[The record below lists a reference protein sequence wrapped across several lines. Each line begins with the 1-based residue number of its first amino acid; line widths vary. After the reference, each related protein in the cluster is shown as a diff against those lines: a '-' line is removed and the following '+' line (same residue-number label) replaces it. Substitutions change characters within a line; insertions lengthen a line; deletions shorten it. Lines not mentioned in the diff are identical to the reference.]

1 MNYSCQP
8 VIFVH
13 SHGGMHGRRQRRAH
27 QQTMFDK
34 CAGDEHGR
42 IEIFVRAA
50 ILFGEFIIFP
60 FPENRQQGGNAHGKQ
75 RKTMPPGASLPSTIA
90 LFSISVN

>member
-50 ILFGEFIIFP
+50 ILYGEFIIFP
-60 FPENRQQGGNAHGKQ
+60 FPECAWQTDRGGRRCHPERLCLLQ
-75 RKTMPPGASLPSTIA
+75 
-90 LFSISVN
+90 

>member
-60 FPENRQQGGNAHGKQ
+60 FPANRQQCAWQTDRGGRRCHPERLCLLQ
-75 RKTMPPGASLPSTIA
+75 
-90 LFSISVN
+90 